1 MTVKN
6 LILILI
12 CFFTF
17 FKCSYAQEDN
27 ELITDEI
34 KDIIKKHEENI
45 RALYNVR
52 GAPQDWIKTDNFDD
66 RLLQSVL
73 GKYDSY
79 KRIGILIYTYNDDQ
93 LTLSLFSGDNREIFY
108 REHKIKI
115 DSMTL
120 QNHVTNANYLF
131 SSNFLNRA
139 PQLRGAKAK
148 DIKNNSLETSFI
160 ELNKILL
167 PRELG
172 LNYFNHLIIVPTFNI
187 ATLPFAAFKIGDPY
201 SSEELYLIEQ
211 MSYSIAPNLF
221 ELMLSS
227 DRNAKKFTN
236 EYNEVSYSWENA
248 LFVANPKYP
257 NNLEWKFPDLP
268 GAEDEVDYIIE
279 KSKPKLYKQLT
290 SVEATKERVLENIC
304 KYDLLYFA
312 THGISNSEKPMDHSY
327 LVLADNDTDK
337 SYLSLREIMNI
348 RHTCKLKADLVVLSA
363 CQTGLGKSHK
373 GGIIGLARAFQIAG
387 AQHVLMS
394 LWNIS
399 DSETATL
406 MKLFFH
412 ELEIANELMPHEA
425 LRNAILKY
433 KNEVNDDPK
442 YWAAFSIFGVPY

>member
-1 MTVKN
+1 MKLFLLSLVAFFAFN
-6 LILILI
+6 LAS
-12 CFFTF
+12 FG
-17 FKCSYAQEDN
+17 QED
-27 ELITDEI
+27 ELLTNEI

-52 GAPQDWIKTDNFDD
+52 GAPQDWIETDNFDD
-66 RLLQSVL
+66 RLLKSVL
-73 GKYDSY
+73 DKYLY
-79 KRIGILIYTYNDDQ
+79 KNVGILVYTYYDNS
-93 LTLSLFSGDNREIFY
+93 LKLSLFSKGYGNVAYAES
-108 REHKIKI
+108 KVVI
-115 DSMTL
+115 DSVTL
-120 QNHVTNANYLF
+120 QNHVTNTNLLF

-139 PQLRGAKAK
+139 PKLRGAKAK
-148 DIKNNSLETSFI
+148 TVSDTNLEDSFT

-167 PRELG
+167 PPELG
-172 LNYFNHLIIVPTFNI
+172 LGNFNHLIIVPTFNI
-187 ATLPFAAFKIGDPY
+187 ATLPFSAFKVKERY
-201 SSEELYLIEQ
+201 SDEESYLIEK

-227 DRNAKKFTN
+227 DRNTTKFN
-236 EYNEVSYSWENA
+236 ERINEVTYKWENA

-257 NNLEWKFPDLP
+257 DNLDWEFPDLP
-268 GAEDEVDYIIE
+268 GAEEEVDYII
-279 KSKPKLYKQLT
+279 KNSNPTLFKQLN
-290 SVEATKERVLENIC
+290 SKEATKENTLENIC
-304 KYDLLYFA
+304 EYDLLYFA
-312 THGISNSEKPMDHSY
+312 THGISNSEQPMDHSF
-327 LVLADNDTDK
+327 LVLADNKTDK

-348 RHTCKLKADLVVLSA
+348 RHTCKLQADLVVLSA

-406 MKLFFH
+406 MKFFFN
-412 ELEIANELMPHEA
+412 ELEIAKELMPHEA